1 MTVAAVILA
10 ASPESALADA
20 DGLPAARRIAEAAWS
35 GGAIPVVL
43 VSFDPEG
50 RVAASIVGSEAG
62 LVEPAPVA
70 GGPVGQICAGIDGA
84 VALVGETDAAL
95 VWPARMTWPDPETIT
110 SLIEGHGADPGAILR
125 PAYDAEPG
133 WPVLV
138 PIARLELLRGLGSER
153 MPDQLIDDLA
163 AAGVSVRLLDLGD
176 PGAVLDS
183 GTARADLPPYQGPSE
198 PASGHVHEWGEAEA
212 QGLETP

>member
-1 MTVAAVILA
+1 M
-10 ASPESALADA
+10 
-20 DGLPAARRIAEAAWS
+20 
-35 GGAIPVVL
+35 
-43 VSFDPEG
+43 
-50 RVAASIVGSEAG
+50 
-62 LVEPAPVA
+62 
-70 GGPVGQICAGIDGA
+70 
-84 VALVGETDAAL
+84 ALVGETDAAL

-212 QGLETP
+212 HDLEVPGLDAP